1 MPNIQFLIQ
10 EPVQVPEYSET
21 KAVRRIFDA
30 SIRDSSGILNLSQN
44 SENLQILAP
53 YELRVFRARALY
65 MVDCKVFTSSGGSES
80 SSSSLNFLENGVSQ
94 ERILS
99 AAATLGL
106 STEGS
111 VLTSS
116 DFIFDFGHIGPI
128 AEGMREEESVQEG

>member
-1 MPNIQFLIQ
+1 MPDIQFLIQ
-10 EPVQVPEYSET
+10 EPVQVPEYLET

-44 SENLQILAP
+44 SENLRIPAP
-53 YELRVFRARALY
+53 YELRVFGARALY
-65 MVDCKVFTSSGGSES
+65 MVDCKVFMSSGGSES
-80 SSSSLNFLENGVSQ
+80 SSSSLNYLENGVSQ

-116 DFIFDFGHIGPI
+116 DFIFDFGRIGPI
-128 AEGMREEESVQEG
+128 AKGM